1 MATIKLKSEK
11 RLKQV
16 DTSSENA
23 NTYESGD
30 VVYDSNG
37 SKFRTS
43 NGSAWS
49 DLTVPATLS
58 DIGAIGNVDA
68 IGNDTNRGK
77 FLKVKT
83 GADEVEF
90 ATVNVPG
97 AIGDLSDVAAIGS
110 NNRGKILKVADGSD
124 AVEYNQVD
132 EAIAALYTVTA
143 NGSTDYR
150 FAGPGLVGSENDP
163 TLYLIRGRRYQFY
176 NNSGGHSLQF
186 QTNANGTV
194 GTGGQIYTNGIT
206 FASGDDIDDGETAT
220 WEVRFDAP
228 AELYYQCKSHTAMG
242 GPIKIVDGSGGGGG
256 ATNLSVG
263 TSNATTLEIV
273 SSTGNNVTLPLAN
286 GTIAGIMSDT
296 DKDKLDALPA
306 IASFSIGNL
315 SDVPA
320 IGSNT
325 NRGRFLKVADGA
337 DEIVYETVNLVRSP
351 MFVDEKTIANGASAH
366 VNIEGD
372 LNAGDGG
379 ILTVKNDQGA
389 ASGAAPGT
397 YGVSVN
403 TANLTADP
411 ANVKY
416 EILASDNKQFK
427 FAAVTTAIDSFSG
440 QAQIGAGSDV
450 TVTDSQKLILAYTG
464 AAWKYSV
471 QSR

>member
-68 IGNDTNRGK
+68 IGSDANRGK

-83 GADEVEF
+83 GADEIEY
-90 ATVNVPG
+90 ANVNVPG
-97 AIGDLSDVAAIGS
+97 AIGDLSDVAAVGS
-110 NNRGKILKVADGSD
+110 TNRGKILKVADGSD

-163 TLYLIRGRRYQFY
+163 TLYLIRGRRYQFT
-176 NNSGGHSLQF
+176 NSSGGHSLQF

-206 FASGDDIDDGETAT
+206 FASGDDIDNGETAT

-242 GPIKIVDGSGGGGG
+242 GPIKIVDGSSSGGT
-256 ATNLSVG
+256 TNLSVG

-273 SSTGNNVTLPLAN
+273 SSTGTNVSLPLAN
-286 GTIAGIMSDT
+286 GTIAGIMSDA

-337 DEIVYETVNLVRSP
+337 DEIVYENVNLVRPP
-351 MFVDEKTIANGASAH
+351 MFTDEKAIANGASAH

-379 ILTVKNDQGA
+379 ILTVKNDQAA
-389 ASGAAPGT
+389 ASGSAPGT

-411 ANVKY
+411 ASVKY

-427 FAAVTTAIDSFSG
+427 FAAVTTAIASFSG
-440 QAQIGAGSDV
+440 QAQINAGSDV
-450 TVTDSQKLILAYTG
+450 TVTDSQKLVLAYTG
-464 AAWKYSV
+464 SAWKYSV